1 MNTGSPERIDLFSGL
16 LWIRKTES
24 LHFYFLML
32 KSTSLDRVSTT
43 AKHSESEDGECP
55 KLKNV
60 PYQEYTIIVDNSKH
74 REDFVSADPHSNGR
88 RIDVGN
94 IGDVAK
100 ACYAA

>member
-1 MNTGSPERIDLFSGL
+1 
-16 LWIRKTES
+16 
-24 LHFYFLML
+24 ML
-32 KSTSLDRVSTT
+32 KSTSSDRVSTT

>member
-1 MNTGSPERIDLFSGL
+1 
-16 LWIRKTES
+16 
-24 LHFYFLML
+24 ML
-32 KSTSLDRVSTT
+32 KSTSSDRVSTT

-74 REDFVSADPHSNGR
+74 REDFVSADPHIWIPHSNGR